1 MVGMNDYVATVCE
14 RRGGRWTEAQNNVV
28 EDAARAP
35 GGRPPAGPTGG
46 ALAISVVSCKVE

>member
-14 RRGGRWTEAQNNVV
+14 RRGGHWTEAENNVV

-35 GGRPPAGPTGG
+35 KDARQLGQQV
-46 ALAISVVSCKVE
+46 ALSPLV